1 MVLRGVLNYTHIKH
15 RCIVVVG
22 WSLARC
28 YGSFSDRCLTTA
40 NIDTSHC
47 PLLGV
52 ASIEVIRAGRIKFLP
67 LEYTLSSI
75 VLHIPCPVF
84 IPGIFFRE
92 EGEADPQKT
101 LQSPQSSCHIVCNDG
116 RGNEL

>member
-52 ASIEVIRAGRIKFLP
+52 ASIEVIRAGRIEFLP

-84 IPGIFFRE
+84 IPGIFFSGGGGGGPPKKLYNPPKRL
-92 EGEADPQKT
+92 PYCVQ
-101 LQSPQSSCHIVCNDG
+101 
-116 RGNEL
+116 